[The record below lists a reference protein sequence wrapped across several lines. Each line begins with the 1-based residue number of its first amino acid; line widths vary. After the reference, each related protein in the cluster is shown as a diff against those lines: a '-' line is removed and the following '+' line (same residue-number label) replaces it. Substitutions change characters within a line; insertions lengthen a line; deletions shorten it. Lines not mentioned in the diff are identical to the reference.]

1 MTLTNH
7 FNSKSQ
13 LSRREQVETETFGA
27 VSLMSRFY
35 APVSAARKQVTETAG
50 FEALIAVSS
59 ARRHSLRGMT
69 I

>member
-13 LSRREQVETETFGA
+13 VKRQQVETETFGETTLSRYFPAIAATVKQQRAEAAA
-27 VSLMSRFY
+27 VEAE
-35 APVSAARKQVTETAG
+35 APFLPRG
-50 FEALIAVSS
+50 P
-59 ARRHSLRGMT
+59 RRGMN